1 MSSRLFAGRTK
12 RVVEIKPT
20 CILYSEESES
30 KKAITIIIAGYELMI
45 PKAWHF

>member
-1 MSSRLFAGRTK
+1 MSSHLFAGRTK
-12 RVVEIKPT
+12 RVAEIKPT

>member
-12 RVVEIKPT
+12 RVAEIKPT

-30 KKAITIIIAGYELMI
+30 KHAINIIIAGYELMI
-45 PKAWHF
+45 PKP

>member
-12 RVVEIKPT
+12 RVVEIMPT

-45 PKAWHF
+45 PKPWHF